1 MDKGKSVMTDEEKQ
15 MSDLEQED
23 HTPQSEP
30 AESVVCEDAPE
41 KTLPDEVIELI
52 SALESEKTELK
63 DQLLRTMAEMENL
76 RTRTKREKEDAARY
90 APQRLVVDL
99 LEVMDNL
106 QRAVQSV
113 PADAVAGSDQLKT
126 LLDGVNMTNRA
137 FIQAFEKHGI
147 TEVAALGQRLDPHH
161 HEALFEV
168 LDPDSP
174 AGTVVQVIQPGF
186 KLHDR
191 LLRPARVGVA
201 KGGSTSPET
210 ASEKVDTH
218 V

>member
-1 MDKGKSVMTDEEKQ
+1 MTDEEKQ
-15 MSDLEQED
+15 MSDMEQED

-30 AESVVCEDAPE
+30 ADVCEDAPE

-52 SALESEKTELK
+52 SALESEKAEMK

-76 RTRTKREKEDAARY
+76 RARTKREKEDAARY

-126 LLDGVNMTNRA
+126 LLDGVTMTNRA

-147 TEVAALGQRLDPHH
+147 TEVEALGQRLDPHH

-168 LDPDSP
+168 LDPDRP
-174 AGTVVQVIQPGF
+174 VGTVVQVIQPGF

-201 KGGSTSPET
+201 KGGSTSPEAT
-210 ASEKVDTH
+210 SEKVDTH

>member
-1 MDKGKSVMTDEEKQ
+1 MTDEEKQ
-15 MSDLEQED
+15 MSDTEQKE
-23 HTPQSEP
+23 HTPKSET
-30 AESVVCEDAPE
+30 AESVACEDAPE
-41 KTLPDEVIELI
+41 KALPDEVIELI
-52 SALESEKTELK
+52 SALESEKAEIK

-76 RTRTKREKEDAARY
+76 RARTKREKEDAARY

-126 LLDGVNMTNRA
+126 LLDGVTMTNRA

-147 TEVAALGQRLDPHH
+147 TEVPALDQRLDPHH

-168 LDPDSP
+168 PDPDRP

-201 KGGSTSPET
+201 KGGSASPET
-210 ASEKVDTH
+210 TGENVDTH